1 MTATLRAEAP
11 SRLSGDVLL
20 RVDRLVK
27 SFPITRG
34 AFMRRQVGEVRAVD
48 DVSFEIRRGETLGLV
63 GESGCG
69 KSTTARC
76 ILRLIE
82 PTSGRIWYQ
91 PSAAGSDGDLLEV
104 TSAGRDEL
112 RKMRR
117 GMQIVFQDPYAALNP
132 RMRVEAI
139 VAEPLVV
146 HGIGTPRER
155 RKRVHEL
162 LEIVGLSPE
171 HAERYPHEFSGGQ
184 RQRIDIARALALNPS
199 LLILD
204 EPVSSLDVS
213 IQAQILNLL
222 RDLQDELQ
230 LTYLFIAH
238 DLSIVRHF
246 SNRVAVMH
254 LGRIV
259 EMADCDDLYR
269 EPLHPYTH
277 ALLSAVPIPSPR
289 LERRRRRIV
298 LGGDLPSPSD
308 PPTGCTFHTRC
319 SRAQLPVPCS
329 VDAPALLQAAPG
341 HSVACHFAGP
351 PAAAGSPTQGL
362 GRVQAGPA

>member
-1 MTATLRAEAP
+1 MTAVAALAP
-11 SRLSGDVLL
+11 APAPAPLPADVLL
-20 RVDRLVK
+20 RVEGLVK

-34 AFMRRQVGEVRAVD
+34 VFMRRRVGEVRAVD
-48 DVSFEIRRGETLGLV
+48 DLSFEIRRGETLGLV

-82 PTSGRIWYQ
+82 PSGGRIWYQ
-91 PSAAGSDGDLLEV
+91 PAAVGRSGDTIEI
-104 TSAGRDEL
+104 TAAGRDEL
-112 RKMRR
+112 RRLR
-117 GMQIVFQDPYAALNP
+117 GGMQIVFQDPYAALNP

-146 HGIGTPRER
+146 HGSGTPRER
-155 RKRVHEL
+155 RKRAREL
-162 LEIVGLSPE
+162 LEIVGLSAD

-184 RQRIDIARALALNPS
+184 RQRIGIARALALNPA

-222 RDLQDELQ
+222 RDLQAEFQ

-246 SNRVAVMH
+246 SDRVAVMH

-259 EMADCDDLYR
+259 ETAHCDELYR

-277 ALLSAVPIPSPR
+277 ALLSAVPIPSPE

-298 LGGDLPSPSD
+298 LAGD
-308 PPTGCTFHTRC
+308 PPSSADPPPGCTFHTRC
-319 SRAQLPVPCS
+319 QRAQLPAPCAT
-329 VDAPALLQAAPG
+329 DPPELLEKAPG
-341 HSVACHFAGP
+341 HRAACHFAGP
-351 PAAAGSPTQGL
+351 PSPAVLAEQ
-362 GRVQAGPA
+362 V

>member
-1 MTATLRAEAP
+1 MTAEAVAPPDLP
-11 SRLSGDVLL
+11 SDVLL
-20 RVDRLVK
+20 RVDGLSK

-34 AFMRRQVGEVRAVD
+34 AFRRRQVAAVHAVD

-76 ILRLIE
+76 VLRLIE
-82 PTSGRIWYQ
+82 PSGGRVWYQ
-91 PSAAGSDGDLLEV
+91 PAA
-104 TSAGRDEL
+104 AGRDGAPIEITAARRAEMRQL
-112 RKMRR
+112 RR

-132 RMRVEAI
+132 KMRVEAI

-155 RKRVHEL
+155 RDRVREL
-162 LEIVGLSPE
+162 LEVVGLSPD
-171 HAERYPHEFSGGQ
+171 HADRYPHEFSGGQ

-222 RDLQDELQ
+222 RDLQERFGLS
-230 LTYLFIAH
+230 YLFIAH

-246 SNRVAVMH
+246 SNRVAVMY

-259 EMADCDDLYR
+259 EMAECDELFR

-277 ALLSAVPIPSPR
+277 ALLSAVPVPNPR
-289 LERRRRRIV
+289 LERARRRIV
-298 LGGDLPSPSD
+298 LAGELPSAAEPPS
-308 PPTGCTFHTRC
+308 GCTFHTRC
-319 SRAQLPVPCS
+319 PRAQLPAPCATEVPR
-329 VDAPALLQAAPG
+329 LLEATPR
-341 HSVACHFAGP
+341 HWVACHFAGP
-351 PAAAGSPTQGL
+351 PSPAVL
-362 GRVQAGPA
+362 PGRAV

>member
-1 MTATLRAEAP
+1 
-11 SRLSGDVLL
+11 
-20 RVDRLVK
+20 
-27 SFPITRG
+27 
-34 AFMRRQVGEVRAVD
+34 MRRRVGQVRAVD
-48 DVSFEIRRGETLGLV
+48 GLSFEIRRGETLGLV

-82 PTSGRIWYQ
+82 PSAGRISYQ
-91 PSAAGSDGDLLEV
+91 PAAVGRPGDTIEI
-104 TSAGRDEL
+104 TAAGRDEL
-112 RKMRR
+112 RRLRR
-117 GMQIVFQDPYAALNP
+117 DMQIVFQDPYAALNP

-139 VAEPLVV
+139 VAEPLAV

-155 RKRVHEL
+155 RNRVRKL
-162 LEIVGLSPE
+162 LEIVGLSGE
-171 HAERYPHEFSGGQ
+171 HADRYPHEFSGGQ
-184 RQRIDIARALALNPS
+184 RQRIDIARALALNPA

-222 RDLQDELQ
+222 KDLQAEFQ

-246 SNRVAVMH
+246 SDRVAVMH

-259 EMADCDDLYR
+259 EMTECDALYH

-277 ALLSAVPIPSPR
+277 ALLSAVPIPSPA
-289 LERRRRRIV
+289 LERQRRRIV
-298 LGGDLPSPSD
+298 LAGDPPSPSD
-308 PPTGCTFHTRC
+308 PPPGCTFHTRC
-319 SRAQLPVPCS
+319 PRAQLPVPCAT
-329 VDAPALLQAAPG
+329 DGPELLEKGGG
-341 HSVACHFAGP
+341 HAVACHFAGP
-351 PAAAGSPTQGL
+351 PAPAVLATEPVGSTV
-362 GRVQAGPA
+362 RSDR